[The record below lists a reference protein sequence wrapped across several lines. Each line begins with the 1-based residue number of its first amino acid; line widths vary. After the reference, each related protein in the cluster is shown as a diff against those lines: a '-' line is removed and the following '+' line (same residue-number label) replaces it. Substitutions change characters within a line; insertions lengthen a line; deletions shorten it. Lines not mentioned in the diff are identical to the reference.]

1 MWCHRRFNKG
11 TLSWYKFQQG
21 VWNNLYWYRWHR
33 HRLHTVPK
41 HMFVTCYTG
50 TFLLFSITF
59 FGLLNL
65 DCKESNGNN
74 NMRLCYRCAAPLKL
88 KDGKSDIEQ
97 KALIMV
103 ESWLRA
109 LLQVE
114 VVYQA
119 VRNTPAPP
127 DVSSPIKGNSCLFP
141 LCVQIKDNGYPL
153 HYT

>member
-1 MWCHRRFNKG
+1 MEQPLLVPLTSSPYAHSAQTYVCN
-11 TLSWYKFQQG
+11 LS
-21 VWNNLYWYRWHR
+21 YRYIFIIQYY
-33 HRLHTVPK
+33 V
-41 HMFVTCYTG
+41 
-50 TFLLFSITF
+50 FLDCLI
-59 FGLLNL
+59 L

-114 VVYQA
+114 VVYQS

-141 LCVQIKDNGYPL
+141 LCVQIKDNGFPL